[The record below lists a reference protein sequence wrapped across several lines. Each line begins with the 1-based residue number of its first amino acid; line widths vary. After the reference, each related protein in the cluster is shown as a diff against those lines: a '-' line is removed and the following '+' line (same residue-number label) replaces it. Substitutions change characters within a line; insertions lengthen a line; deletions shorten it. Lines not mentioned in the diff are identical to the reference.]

1 MITDV
6 SDYICMVK
14 SFLVLWSFVHVCVF
28 FVFMLMC
35 RSLHG
40 SKSTPVSANDSR
52 LRSSASNTDAS
63 GVRSVSTRSRI
74 EGTVCTPLQS
84 ISESCQYIRDS
95 SRPTMP
101 TSKSSSF
108 RDTVPLP
115 AAASSFSSS
124 SFSSHAAGG
133 ISNGLL
139 TAGKE
144 PHVGPLFVSARSA
157 ALPLRG
163 SEEDFH
169 ADQETSTTPGHA
181 AVQEPAE
188 STQAEEEQTSLTK
201 VTTSSEVTYK
211 PASQDNQSSV
221 VPEEPPKPEIT
232 EEMTPVAIKVQR
244 ILAARQERQQRNP
257 RPAGRLA
264 CNFSRARVGK
274 GGVTL

>member
-1 MITDV
+1 M
-6 SDYICMVK
+6 
-14 SFLVLWSFVHVCVF
+14 
-28 FVFMLMC
+28 
-35 RSLHG
+35 
-40 SKSTPVSANDSR
+40 SANDSR

-63 GVRSVSTRSRI
+63 GVRSVSSRSRI
-74 EGTVCTPLQS
+74 EGTVCTSLQS

-101 TSKSSSF
+101 TSKSSSS

-124 SFSSHAAGG
+124 SSSSHAAGG

-139 TAGKE
+139 TSGKE
-144 PHVGPLFVSARSA
+144 PHVGPLFVSDRSPS
-157 ALPLRG
+157 LPLRG
-163 SEEDFH
+163 SEEDLH

-181 AVQEPAE
+181 VVQQLAE
-188 STQAEEEQTSLTK
+188 FTQAEEEQPSLTK

-211 PASQDNQSSV
+211 PTSQDNQSSV
-221 VPEEPPKPEIT
+221 VPEEPPKPEST
-232 EEMTPVAIKVQR
+232 EGMTPVAIKVQR
-244 ILAARQERQQRNP
+244 ILSARQERQQRNP

>member
-1 MITDV
+1 
-6 SDYICMVK
+6 
-14 SFLVLWSFVHVCVF
+14 
-28 FVFMLMC
+28 MC

-63 GVRSVSTRSRI
+63 CVRSVSTRSRI
-74 EGTVCTPLQS
+74 EGTVCTSLQS

-101 TSKSSSF
+101 TSKSSSSK
-108 RDTVPLP
+108 DTVPLP

-124 SFSSHAAGG
+124 SSSSHAAGG
-133 ISNGLL
+133 ISIRLL
-139 TAGKE
+139 TSGKE
-144 PHVGPLFVSARSA
+144 PHVGPLFVSDRSPS
-157 ALPLRG
+157 LPLRG
-163 SEEDFH
+163 SEEDLH
-169 ADQETSTTPGHA
+169 ADQETSTTLGHA
-181 AVQEPAE
+181 VVQQPAE
-188 STQAEEEQTSLTK
+188 FTQVEEQTSLTK
-201 VTTSSEVTYK
+201 VTTSSKVTYK

-221 VPEEPPKPEIT
+221 VPEEPPKPEST